1 MANTIQKFTHSQF
14 GEIRVYNRQGEPWFI
29 GKEIAQKMGY
39 SNGTKAVMTHVANDD
54 KLYSQIGNAGQLR
67 EMILIN
73 ESGLYALILASK
85 LPQAKA
91 FKRWVTSEVLPQIRK
106 TGGYIPV
113 AQEEDDTTILARAL
127 QITQKT
133 LMLKDQQLAAQGEII
148 AELAPD
154 AAYAQQVLSAPGC
167 YTMTEVAKGLSLT
180 EEELKNKLMK
190 KGIIFRAQSGMFMLY
205 APFQKRG
212 YEAYRTNRTTPET
225 QEPRSHSYLVW
236 TELGRQFIHSIM

>member
-1 MANTIQKFTHSQF
+1 MANTIQTFTHSQF

-39 SNGTKAVMTHVANDD
+39 SNGTKAVMAHVANED

-190 KGIIFRAQSGMFMLY
+190 KGIIFRAPSEMLMLY
-205 APFQKRG
+205 SPFQKRG